1 MTKARTRVSLFAAAL
16 VAALLWT
23 RQANDGATAF
33 AQDRTAAIDKIFS
46 WIAADTPGCA
56 VAASQNGELVV
67 NRGYG
72 LADVE
77 RKVPITPLTAFDV
90 GSVVKQF
97 VAAAVLLLVEEK
109 RLSLTGDVRHY
120 IPELPDYGHRITLD
134 HLLTHTSGIRDWIKL
149 RSPGGEDSALT
160 ITLRQRELDFP
171 PGEQW
176 SYSNSGYVLLKEI
189 VGRTSGMSFGEF
201 ARKRLF
207 ERLGMRSS
215 AYLADGRKVE
225 PLARAY
231 EKAGNGWRQAMLPG
245 NARGGDGAL
254 FSTAPDLVIWTDA
267 LTSGRLGTF
276 VTDKIQEPATL
287 NSGKKVNYA
296 RGLYVDSTSRGQL
309 VWHAGSA
316 AAYKTAVGRLPEHRL
331 SIAVAC
337 NAGEAADARTKFAA
351 QVLDLFVP
359 VSRR

>member
-1 MTKARTRVSLFAAAL
+1 M
-16 VAALLWT
+16 
-23 RQANDGATAF
+23 RQANAGATAV
-33 AQDRTAAIDKIFS
+33 AQDKTAAIDRIFS
-46 WIAADTPGCA
+46 WATPATPGCA
-56 VAASQNGELVV
+56 VAASQDGRLVV
-67 NRGYG
+67 NRAYG

-77 RKVPITPLTAFDV
+77 RKVPIAPRTAFDV

-97 VAAAVLLLVEEK
+97 VAAAVLILVEEK
-109 RLSLTGDVRHY
+109 RLSLSEDVRKY

-134 HLLTHTSGIRDWIKL
+134 HLLTHTSGIPDWL
-149 RSPGGEDSALT
+149 RMRSSARGENALT
-160 ITLRQRELDFP
+160 IILRHRELDFP

-189 VGRTSGMSFGEF
+189 VARTTGASFGDF
-201 ARKRLF
+201 ARERLF
-207 ERLGMRSS
+207 EPLGMKSS
-215 AYLADGRKVE
+215 AYLADGRKVQN
-225 PLARAY
+225 LARAY
-231 EKAGNGWRQAMLPG
+231 EKAGKGWREAMLLG

-254 FSTAPDLVIWTDA
+254 FSTAPDLVIWNDA

-276 VTDKIQEPATL
+276 VTAKLQEPASLTH
-287 NSGKKVNYA
+287 GKKLNYA

-331 SIAVAC
+331 SIAIAC

-359 VSRR
+359 GNRK